1 MSMFDKIKAK
11 LKGHESQ
18 AQKGIDK
25 GGDMLDD
32 KTGGKYQRQVDTA
45 QDKMGD
51 EFGTGGTGGTGEDR
65 PPHS

>member
-1 MSMFDKIKAK
+1 MSMLDKIKAK

-25 GGDMLDD
+25 GGDTLDER
-32 KTGGKYQRQVDTA
+32 TGGKYQRQVDTA
-45 QDKMGD
+45 QDKLSD
-51 EFGTGGTGGTGEDR
+51 EYGTGDSGENR

>member
-32 KTGGKYQRQVDTA
+32 KTGGKYQRQVDSA

-51 EFGTGGTGGTGEDR
+51 EFGTGGTGEDR